1 MVYLLEAVS
10 LLLLQPLWGVWS
22 SVEPSWLESIGEQ
35 NGELLSFIAANLLVL
50 SILTRRAVDSAF
62 DTAKIA
68 TIAAI
73 IVAYAAAISY
83 FDPENVSAAS
93 LFLLNALP
101 LFISAGYLHESFWWV
116 VVPAVVSFFV
126 GLAAG
131 SVALVLFSLSINI
144 TTGVM
149 LVCMPLSFFGSMY
162 LLMRWRRS
170 QSTINSLSK
179 TETAETQSRS
189 ESRIPTPEETDVECN
204 SLIGLSRDEYSSEY
218 FAHVLEQYRLFVEM
232 ADRISQRRQRAH
244 AFFLTLN
251 MGLVVFLGLAL
262 PEKLVIIESLWYVIL
277 GAAGTALSIA
287 WFQLIKSYGDLNT
300 GKFQVIHQMEE
311 HLPLKPYNVE
321 WDEVGRGEDA
331 SLYKP
336 FTRIEIYI
344 PGMFA
349 LRYRIL
355 IAMQFLT

>member
-1 MVYLLEAVS
+1 MSLVSLSIGRNHYDYSVEVDRLATVKFKPPLKRELFAIAMYLLEAVS

-22 SVEPSWLESIGEQ
+22 SAEPSWLESIGEQ
-35 NGELLSFIAANLLVL
+35 KGELLSFIAANLLVL

-83 FDPENVSAAS
+83 FDPEDVSAAS

-101 LFISAGYLHESFWWV
+101 LFISAGYLRESFWWV

-131 SVALVLFSLSINI
+131 LVALVLFSLSISI

-170 QSTINSLSK
+170 
-179 TETAETQSRS
+179 RS
-189 ESRIPTPEETDVECN
+189 PK
-204 SLIGLSRDEYSSEY
+204 GL
-218 FAHVLEQYRLFVEM
+218 
-232 ADRISQRRQRAH
+232 
-244 AFFLTLN
+244 
-251 MGLVVFLGLAL
+251 
-262 PEKLVIIESLWYVIL
+262 P
-277 GAAGTALSIA
+277 
-287 WFQLIKSYGDLNT
+287 
-300 GKFQVIHQMEE
+300 
-311 HLPLKPYNVE
+311 
-321 WDEVGRGEDA
+321 
-331 SLYKP
+331 
-336 FTRIEIYI
+336 
-344 PGMFA
+344 
-349 LRYRIL
+349 
-355 IAMQFLT
+355 